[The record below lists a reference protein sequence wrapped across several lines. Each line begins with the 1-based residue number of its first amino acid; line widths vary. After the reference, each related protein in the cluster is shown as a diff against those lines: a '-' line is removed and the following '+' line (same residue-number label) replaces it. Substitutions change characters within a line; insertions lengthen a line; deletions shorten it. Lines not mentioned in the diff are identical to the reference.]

1 VQWLS
6 LLADPGDGTR
16 IIGHGTMV
24 TPGLGSAGF
33 ENAAFGREVVLEPVT
48 K

>member
-1 VQWLS
+1 VHWQS
-6 LLADPGDGTR
+6 LLADPGDGIR
-16 IIGHGTMV
+16 IIGYGTMV
-24 TPGLGSAGF
+24 TPGVRSARF